1 MMKIQ
6 TLSRA
11 LLLSQLSMPV
21 AGHLR
26 IIGGYEAEANEFPY
40 AVALAAYGT
49 FPYGI
54 FCGGSM
60 IARDVVLSA
69 A

>member
-40 AVALAAYGT
+40 AVALESNL
-49 FPYGI
+49 YGI
-54 FCGGSM
+54 ICGGSM